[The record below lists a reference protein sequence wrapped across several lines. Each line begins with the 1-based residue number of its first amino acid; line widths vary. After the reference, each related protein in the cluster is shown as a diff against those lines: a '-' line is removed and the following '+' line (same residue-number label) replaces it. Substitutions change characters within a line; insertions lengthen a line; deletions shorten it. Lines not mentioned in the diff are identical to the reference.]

1 MDTWKNT
8 RGTCLEVK
16 KDGSFCYDIQI
27 TDTFAGLSA
36 PEIGGRLL
44 EGKRACIVTDSTV
57 APLYKEQVLREL
69 KKICSKVTL
78 FVFSAGEASKTLDVV
93 RQLYEHLIL
102 EQFDRKD
109 VLVALGGGVVGD
121 LTGFTAATYLRG
133 IDFIQ
138 VPTTLLA
145 QVDSSI
151 GGKTGVD
158 FDAYK
163 NMVGAFH
170 MPRLVYMNLKTL
182 ESLSRR
188 QFASGMGEVLKHGLI
203 KDLSY
208 YTWLLEHMD
217 EIEERKFDALLPMV
231 ANSCKIKRAV
241 VEKDPTEQGERAL
254 LNFGHTVGHAVEKLK
269 DFRLLHGECVAI
281 GAVAASYVSWK
292 RGWLEE
298 EEFMEI
304 RDMFIGFGLPVRVS
318 GLTSRDILEATR
330 MDKKMEA
337 GKIKFV
343 LLKTMGEAVVA
354 RDVTDEELLA
364 AIDYINRDVEEASN
378 E

>member
-1 MDTWKNT
+1 MDTCMDT
-8 RGTCLEVK
+8 RGTTLEVK
-16 KDGSFCYDIQI
+16 RDGSVCYHIQI
-27 TDTFAGLSA
+27 TNTFAGLSA
-36 PEIGGRLL
+36 PEIGGKLL
-44 EGKRACIVTDSTV
+44 EGKRACIVTDNTV
-57 APLYKEQVLREL
+57 APLYKEQVLGEL
-69 KKICSKVTL
+69 KKVCREVTL
-78 FVFSAGEASKTLDVV
+78 FVFPAGEASKTLDVV

-102 EQFDRKD
+102 EHFDRKD

-133 IDFIQ
+133 IAFIQ

-170 MPRLVYMNLKTL
+170 MPRLVYMNLRTL

-203 KDLSY
+203 KDLPY

-217 EIEERKFDALLPMV
+217 EIEEREFDALLPMV
-231 ANSCKIKRAV
+231 AKSCKIKRDV

-254 LNFGHTVGHAVEKLK
+254 LNFGHTIGHAVEKLK
-269 DFRLLHGECVAI
+269 NFRLLHGECVAI

-318 GLTSRDILEATR
+318 GLASRDILEATR

-343 LLKTMGEAVVA
+343 LLKAMGEAVVV

-364 AIDYINRDVEEASN
+364 AIDYINRDVEEASY